1 MPMRPGFY
9 KVVCAGIL
17 MTGLWTE
24 PPHEEMAL
32 AKSAVEAAVKAGAQR
47 YAKER
52 FQEAQDSLRGATL
65 ALRQAYREN
74 LLTRDYGRVTITA
87 SAAIDKGY
95 EAAVEAVRN
104 KRMVRKKAEE
114 VIDEAHRTVETTRR
128 AIENLPPDPATRFQ
142 LITADVLLGES
153 KLAFSKGE
161 FHESIEKADGVQ
173 DRINRTAVA
182 AKSVVERYAGSEQGA
197 AWRKWAQETIA
208 WSDGANSY
216 AIIVDKINR
225 ACRLYYDG
233 KLVKSYKADLGPN
246 FMKDKLVAGDR
257 ATPEGKYR
265 ITGITGPGGSRY
277 YRALH
282 LNYPNAEDLAR
293 FHEMKRKGLISKRAG
308 IGGLIEI
315 HGAGGRGKDW
325 TAGCVA
331 LRNRDI
337 DDVARRIRV
346 GTPVTIV
353 GYQGENIGSVASV
366 DLPVAKRT
374 IPEKRIVKREPR
386 RMAMKVTRKSGGKRK
401 VGRRNGRG
409 GSEQG
414 RENT

>member
-1 MPMRPGFY
+1 MPTRSGFY
-9 KVVCAGIL
+9 KVVCAGTL

-24 PPHEEMAL
+24 PPQEEMAL
-32 AKSAVEAAVKAGAQR
+32 AKSAVEAAVKAGAQQ
-47 YAKER
+47 YAEER
-52 FQEAQDSLRGATL
+52 FQEAQDSLRETTL
-65 ALRQAYREN
+65 ALRQAYRRN
-74 LLTRDYGRVTITA
+74 ILTRDYRRVTIKA
-87 SAAIDKGY
+87 SATIDKGY

-104 KRMVRKKAEE
+104 KRMMRKKAEE
-114 VIDEAHRTVETTRR
+114 MVDEAHRTVEATKR

-142 LITADVLLGES
+142 FITADVLLRES
-153 KLAFSKGE
+153 RLAFSRGE
-161 FHESIEKADGVQ
+161 FQKAVEKARGVQ
-173 DRINRTAVA
+173 DRIGRTTVA
-182 AKSVVERYAGSEQGA
+182 AKSVIDRYASSEQGA
-197 AWRKWAQETIA
+197 TWKKWAQETIA

-246 FMKDKLVAGDR
+246 FIKDKLVAGDR

-282 LNYPNAEDLAR
+282 LNYPNAEDIAR
-293 FHEMKRKGLISKRAG
+293 FNEMKRKGLISKRAS

-337 DDVARRIRV
+337 DDLARRVRV

-353 GYQGENIGSVASV
+353 GYQGENVGTVAAV
-366 DLPVAKRT
+366 DLPGERT
-374 IPEKRIVKREPR
+374 VPEKRIVKRRPQQV
-386 RMAMKVTRKSGGKRK
+386 AMKTTKKSGGKKR
-401 VGRRNGRG
+401 VGRRN
-409 GSEQG
+409 
-414 RENT
+414 